1 MIPGHAGASGREASP
16 EHGRVD
22 LGGVVIS
29 EEQFTITCPSVL
41 TIFRKPLPF
50 LAELVR
56 SADSL

>member
-1 MIPGHAGASGREASP
+1 MIPGHAGASGREASA

-22 LGGVVIS
+22 LGFVIS
-29 EEQFTITCPSVL
+29 EKQFTITCPSVL